1 MIQKTV
7 LASGGWYHVR
17 SVVVAAAISQPS
29 SAAGPLP
36 RGRETDEMRHE
47 NASVRALHILWPHLA
62 AAPTSDLVLCDTS
75 SRRPSA
81 GLFHRAKGL
90 PELGRQKSHR
100 ATWDRAKLFHLS
112 TFCQSLHW
120 EPLTVFCMHEPRRRG
135 RQRFPFCIA
144 SDGYRRGMD
153 EVLLRS
159 ASRDRTTMSKH
170 TVTNYRFDKK
180 RTMA

>member
-81 GLFHRAKGL
+81 GLSTELRVCLSLVGRRAIERPGIERSCFTFQLSVSRYTGNPL
-90 PELGRQKSHR
+90 PCF
-100 ATWDRAKLFHLS
+100 A
-112 TFCQSLHW
+112 
-120 EPLTVFCMHEPRRRG
+120 CMNHAVAG
-135 RQRFPFCIA
+135 GNGF
-144 SDGYRRGMD
+144 
-153 EVLLRS
+153 RS
-159 ASRDRTTMSKH
+159 ASHR
-170 TVTNYRFDKK
+170 TVTDEEWTRCF
-180 RTMA
+180 